1 MTENLFAIT
10 ASQNYINQAL
20 EEAREVD
27 KELKIL
33 QNYGNGIL
41 LAATKMEKLQ
51 FNDAMLK
58 KKPVFIRHISSFDMD
73 VEIQT
78 KGVAEIAKEV
88 EKLPLKELSG
98 KKVAVQIRKA
108 RGEYAF
114 NPVDIKGEI
123 DLLLTAQGAEAE
135 IKEPQEIISLLL
147 DENHCYIGLSAAK
160 SNLSSWSG
168 GMLHY
173 RKEDADISRAKFKL
187 MEAIE
192 VFQLDLSGI
201 RKALDLGAA
210 PGGWTSVLLEKGV
223 GVTAV
228 DTGDMDPRLNKFKNY
243 TYIKGNASELDLPK
257 NSFDMLTSDI
267 SWNPKNTAQLVN
279 HGADFLRDGGLAV
292 VTVKLMGTKV
302 RRIIKEVK
310 EIYQEVFDIT
320 EAKQLFHN
328 RDEITLVMRKR
339 KS

>member
-33 QNYGNGIL
+33 QNYGNGIM
-41 LAATKMEKLQ
+41 LASTKMEKSE
-51 FNDAMLK
+51 FNGALLR
-58 KKPVFIRHISSFDMD
+58 KKPIFIRHICSFDIHR
-73 VEIQT
+73 EIQD
-78 KGVAEIAKEV
+78 KGAAELAKEV
-88 EKLPLKELSG
+88 EALNLKELSG

-108 RGEYAF
+108 QGEYYF
-114 NPVDIKGEI
+114 NPIDVKGEI
-123 DLLLTAQGAEAE
+123 DQLLAEQGAEAE
-135 IKEPQEIISLLL
+135 IKEPQEIISILL
-147 DENHCYIGLSAAK
+147 DENHCYMGLSPAQQ
-160 SNLSSWSG
+160 NLSSWSG
-168 GMLHY
+168 GMIHY

-192 VFQLDLSGI
+192 VFELDLSKVH
-201 RKALDLGAA
+201 KALDLGAA
-210 PGGWTSVLLEKGV
+210 PGGWTSVLLEKGLA
-223 GVTAV
+223 VTAV

-279 HGADFLRDGGLAV
+279 RAADFLRDGGLAV

-310 EIYQEVFDIT
+310 EIYQEVFDIM

-328 RDEITLVMRKR
+328 RDEITLIMSKR
-339 KS
+339 KA